1 MQKIGPLLLLVISLT
16 SCTHRY
22 YVVRHAEKAAP
33 NATMSSDVPLS
44 PEGEQRALALKN
56 LLLNKDIAT
65 IYATNYKR
73 TRSTAAPLA
82 TALNTEINLYNP
94 SDTGFVNRLKILK
107 NNTLI
112 VGHSNTVDDLVNKL
126 CNEVKV
132 PADLKDSEY
141 DNLYVIRY
149 SRFFKTK
156 ITFKALKYGAPSH

>member
-1 MQKIGPLLLLVISLT
+1 MQKTGFLFALVISLT

-44 PEGEQRALALKN
+44 AEGEQRAIALKN
-56 LLLNKDIAT
+56 LLLNKDIDY

-73 TRSTAAPLA
+73 TRSTAEPLA
-82 TALNTEINLYNP
+82 TALNTAINLYNP
-94 SDTGFVNRLKILK
+94 SDTGFVERLKILK

-132 PADLKDSEY
+132 AADLKDSEY

-149 SRFFKTK
+149 RRFFTTTIK
-156 ITFKALKYGAPSH
+156 FKALKYGAPSH